1 MSGPKHLWSGDWRS
15 ESQQPATEP
24 LPVRGP
30 EPQGEPAP
38 EATQARRFSRRQL
51 VIVLTT
57 GVAAAAVT
65 VGLVIGLNSGPANKP
80 AAHKAAAAGSSGRPQ
95 TSGGQGLSQA
105 CQQASTACST
115 TSTQTPTATPV
126 STGPT
131 ANWMGMQIVTSP
143 SGVVVN
149 TVRVGSPGDLA
160 GFEPGD
166 QIMTINGHVIGTV
179 SELRTDTSGVQVG
192 GSVTIALLRQ
202 SVSLTLASIRM
213 TQRPTI
219 HP

>member
-1 MSGPKHLWSGDWRS
+1 
-15 ESQQPATEP
+15 
-24 LPVRGP
+24 
-30 EPQGEPAP
+30 
-38 EATQARRFSRRQL
+38 
-51 VIVLTT
+51 
-57 GVAAAAVT
+57 
-65 VGLVIGLNSGPANKP
+65 
-80 AAHKAAAAGSSGRPQ
+80 
-95 TSGGQGLSQA
+95 
-105 CQQASTACST
+105 
-115 TSTQTPTATPV
+115 
-126 STGPT
+126 
-131 ANWMGMQIVTSP
+131 MGMQIVTSP
-143 SGVVVN
+143 AGVVVN